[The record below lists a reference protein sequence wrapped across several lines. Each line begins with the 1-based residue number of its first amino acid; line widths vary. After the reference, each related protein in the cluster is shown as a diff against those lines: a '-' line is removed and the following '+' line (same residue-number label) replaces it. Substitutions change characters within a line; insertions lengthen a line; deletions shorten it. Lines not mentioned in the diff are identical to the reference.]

1 MYSTHEAELDL
12 PALPL
17 AARHV
22 HIVPALSHVSLLSMG
37 QLCDSGCRVT
47 FDAVSVTVHHHE
59 RLLLTGE
66 RTPATGL
73 WHLSLVP
80 PDVACTA
87 RAEELPLS
95 AACPLPCSTCAS
107 VVQSATPSELVAFA
121 HAALFSPS
129 LSTLHGAL
137 ERGFLPNF
145 LGLTARKLR
154 THPPPSVAMVKG
166 HLDQTRKNQR
176 STKPAASLP
185 DDADTTSAATVCRF
199 PNSDPDNQRT
209 HHCFASI
216 VEPPTGQIHTDQTG
230 KFVVAS
236 STGNNYILVL
246 YDYDSN
252 SILVAPMRSRTGPC
266 ILAAF
271 QGLHA
276 RLVAAGLRP
285 RLHRLDNEC
294 SVALK
299 QFLVAED
306 IDFQL
311 VPPGMHRRNAAERAI
326 RTFKNHFI
334 AGLCSVDKN
343 FPLHLWD
350 KLLPQA
356 ELTLNLLRGSRINP
370 KLSAHAQLHG
380 AVDFNRT
387 PIAPPGIRVLV
398 HVKPAER
405 TTWSPHGADGWYTG
419 PALESY
425 RCYTVWLWDTR
436 ATRVC
441 DTLSWFP
448 TKITMPLASSN
459 DLILAGIH
467 DILHALKHPSPG
479 SPLAPLADSHHR
491 ALTELTSILTSLAAP
506 PTNPLVNG
514 TALAPLRVE
523 TPTPVGIALPVPA
536 TATSVD
542 PPLRVGATTPP
553 SAPPSL
559 VASRRVQFA
568 PLPSDTIVD
577 TFRTTT
583 GFVGKSRRRY
593 SRRHP
598 RTPPGP
604 TSKTIHPRKL
614 VTKHKLTTPPAAPT
628 PRRPVV
634 PAVHHHGTRA
644 NVKRPPLHH
653 IAATARALL
662 LDAARP
668 TPAADAPLPPDVH
681 CAFHGNAFNPDT
693 GQLAEYRELSQCS
706 EGPLWQ
712 HSNAEEIGRLAQ
724 GYGDVKGTNTMF
736 FIPVTAIP
744 ADRKATYLR
753 VVVASRP
760 EKVNP
765 RRVRWTVG
773 GDKVDYPYDVSTKT
787 ADLTTAK
794 LLFNSVL
801 STPNAKFMATD
812 LKGFYLGTPMARYE
826 YMRIPIGLIPDVI
839 IALYNLLPLVT
850 NGHVFVEIRRGMYGL
865 PQAGRL
871 ANDQL
876 IKFMAPHGY
885 HPVALTPGL
894 WKPSSRDI
902 LFSLVVD
909 DFGVRYTSQADAD
922 HLITTLERHYQVS
935 VDWTGTRYC
944 GLTLTWDYV
953 RRTCDLSMPGYI
965 ARALQRFQHVA
976 PTKPEHSPHPWQ
988 RPTYGAKTQFAPE
1001 PDTAAA
1007 LDATDKTQILAVL
1020 GTLLYYARAV
1030 DSTLLTAIGELA
1042 TEQAGGTKTTMDKLA
1057 QLLNYCATHPDATV
1071 RFTASDM
1078 LLAIESDASY
1088 LSVVKARSRAA
1099 GYFYLTSQPTSP
1111 NAAFKPNGAVHVL
1124 CQIMRE
1130 VLSSAAEAELGALF
1144 HNGKEACPLRIAL
1157 EEMGHPQPATPMA
1170 TDNSTAS
1177 GIATD
1182 TVKQKRSKAV
1192 DMRFYWIRDR
1202 VRQGQFRIYWR
1213 KGNTNRADYF
1223 SKHHPASHHQAIR
1236 STYLYSAT
1244 NPTKNYFDCLAD
1256 TELLPTA
1263 LALTTVDPG
1272 EGVLLFIREFKQN

>member
-12 PALPL
+12 PALPF

-22 HIVPALSHVSLLSMG
+22 HIVPALSHVSLLSIG
-37 QLCDSGCRVT
+37 QLCDSGCHVT

-80 PDVACTA
+80 PDVAYTA
-87 RAEELPLS
+87 RAVEPPPRRVAS
-95 AACPLPCSTCAS
+95 PLPCSPCAAA

-154 THPPPSVAMVKG
+154 THPPTSVAMVKG

-176 STKPAASLP
+176 STKADACPP
-185 DDADTTSAATVCRF
+185 DDASTSEDGAATLCQF
-199 PNSDPDNQRT
+199 PPATPVTNAPIIALHRSWSLIRAKFT
-209 HHCFASI
+209 
-216 VEPPTGQIHTDQTG
+216 PT
-230 KFVVAS
+230 KLES
-236 STGNNYILVL
+236 
-246 YDYDSN
+246 
-252 SILVAPMRSRTGPC
+252 
-266 ILAAF
+266 
-271 QGLHA
+271 LHA

-294 SVALK
+294 TVALK

-311 VPPGMHRRNAAERAI
+311 VPWHASPQCG
-326 RTFKNHFI
+326 RTCDSHIQESLHLRIVQCGQK
-334 AGLCSVDKN
+334 L
-343 FPLHLWD
+343 PLHLWD

-370 KLSAHAQLHG
+370 SLSAHAQLHG

-387 PIAPPGIRVLV
+387 PIAPRHSCPRTRQTCRTDHVVTPRRRWLV
-398 HVKPAER
+398 HRSRARVVPVLHR
-405 TTWSPHGADGWYTG
+405 V
-419 PALESY
+419 ALGY
-425 RCYTVWLWDTR
+425 PRHP
-436 ATRVC
+436 RVRYPLVVS
-441 DTLSWFP
+441 DQGHHA
-448 TKITMPLASSN
+448 LASSN

-467 DILHALKHPSPG
+467 DILHALHHPSPA
-479 SPLAPLADSHHR
+479 SPLAPLTDSHHR
-491 ALTELTSILTSLAAP
+491 ALIELTSILTSLASP
-506 PTNPLVNG
+506 QTNPIGHATV
-514 TALAPLRVE
+514 APLRVAS
-523 TPTPVGIALPVPA
+523 PTTVGIVLPPPSA
-536 TATSVD
+536 SVD
-542 PPLRVGATTPP
+542 PPLRVGAPSSTTSPP
-553 SAPPSL
+553 SAPLSL
-559 VASRRVQFA
+559 VAPRRVQFA

-577 TFRTTT
+577 TFRTST
-583 GFVGKSRRRY
+583 GFVGKRRRRSLRY
-593 SRRHP
+593 NP

-604 TSKTIHPRKL
+604 TSKTIHPLKL
-614 VTKHKLTTPPAAPT
+614 TKKKLTTPPTAT
-628 PRRPVV
+628 PARRPVV
-634 PAVHHHGTRA
+634 PVHHQHGTRA
-644 NVKRPPLHH
+644 NKQRPLHH
-653 IAATARALL
+653 IAAAARALL
-662 LDAARP
+662 LDAAQ
-668 TPAADAPLPPDVH
+668 PAPADAGVH
-681 CAFHGNAFNPDT
+681 YAFHGNAFNPDT
-693 GQLAEYRELSQCS
+693 GRLAEYRELSHCS

-712 HSNAEEIGRLAQ
+712 QSNAEEIGRLAQ
-724 GYGDVKGTNTMF
+724 GYGDVKGTNTMY

-760 EKVNP
+760 KGKP

-773 GDKVDYPYDVSTKT
+773 GDKVDYPFDVSTKT

-812 LKGFYLGTPMARYE
+812 LKDFYLGTPMERYE

-839 IALYNLLPLVT
+839 IELYNLLPLVH

-894 WKPSSRDI
+894 WKHSSRDI
-902 LFSLVVD
+902 VFSLVVD
-909 DFGVRYTSQADAD
+909 DFGIRYTSQADAD

-976 PTKPEHSPHPWQ
+976 PPKPEHSPHPWQ

-1001 PDTAAA
+1001 PDTAVA
-1007 LDATDKTQILAVL
+1007 LDATDKTRILEVL

-1042 TEQAGGTKTTMDKLA
+1042 TEQAGGTKPRWTSSHSCLTTVQRIPMR
-1057 QLLNYCATHPDATV
+1057 PFV
-1071 RFTASDM
+1071 S
-1078 LLAIESDASY
+1078 LLATCCLPSK
-1088 LSVVKARSRAA
+1088 V
-1099 GYFYLTSQPTSP
+1099 TPPTSP
-1111 NAAFKPNGAVHVL
+1111 SSSPIPRSGVLYLTNKTTARNAGFKPNGAVHVL

-1157 EEMGHPQPATPMA
+1157 DEMGHPQPATPMA

-1202 VRQGQFRIYWR
+1202 VRQGQFQIYWR

-1256 TELLPTA
+1256 TELPPTA
-1263 LALTTVDPG
+1263 LALHTVDPG
-1272 EGVLLFIREFKQN
+1272 EGVLLYPGTPQLGNPEGHSIPMTEPRSTQISSQS